1 MAKYIG
7 KRLLQLVPILIGITF
22 LSFALMQ
29 LAGGDYVSTMA
40 ENTGVAV
47 SQEVLDARRAEL
59 GLDKPFLEQYL
70 SWLGGLLTG
79 DMGTSYVSGK
89 DVLATFCSHLPAT
102 AALAACSV
110 AATLVIA
117 VPLGV
122 YSAVRRNRF
131 ADYVIRLTCFVGN
144 SLPNFFVAL
153 LLIYVFALVLGW
165 LPVYSTGS
173 VSSNGTFDWKGMVLP
188 CATLVIAMVSK
199 YTRQI
204 RAAVLEEL
212 GKPYVA
218 AARTRGVAERRI
230 LFRGVLKSCML
241 LIVTLLAL
249 SIGDLLGGTAIVES
263 IFMWDGVGKLA
274 VDSITMRDYPM
285 IQAYVVWMALIYV
298 GVNLVCDIVYRAIDP
313 RVSIE
318 SQVVQ

>member
-7 KRLLQLVPILIGITF
+7 KRLLQLIPILIGITF

-29 LAGGDYVSTMA
+29 LAGGDYVSAMA
-40 ENTGVAV
+40 ENTGIAT
-47 SQEVLDARRAEL
+47 SQDVLDARRAAL
-59 GLDKPFLEQYL
+59 GLDRPFWEQYL
-70 SWLGGLLTG
+70 SWLGGLVSG
-79 DMGTSYVSGK
+79 NMGTSYVSGK
-89 DVLATFCSHLPAT
+89 DVSATFVAHLPAT
-102 AALAACSV
+102 LALALASV
-110 AATLVIA
+110 AVTLLIS
-117 VPLGV
+117 VPLGIFC
-122 YSAVRRNRF
+122 AVRHNHLS
-131 ADYVIRLTCFVGN
+131 DRLVRLLCFVGN

-153 LLIYVFALVLGW
+153 LLIYMFALTLGW
-165 LPVYSTGS
+165 LPVFSTGS
-173 VSSNGTFDWKGMVLP
+173 TLSGGFDWAGMALP
-188 CATLVIAMVSK
+188 CATLVIAMVAK

-230 LFRGVLKSCML
+230 LFKSVLKSCML
-241 LIVTLLAL
+241 LIVTLVGL

-285 IQAYVVWMALIYV
+285 VQAYVVWMALIYV
-298 GVNLVCDIVYRAIDP
+298 GVNLLCDIAYRALDP
-313 RVSIE
+313 RVACE
-318 SQVVQ
+318 EARRG

>member
-7 KRLLQLVPILIGITF
+7 KRLLQLIPILIGITF

-29 LAGGDYVSTMA
+29 LAGGDYVSAMA
-40 ENTGVAV
+40 ENTGIAT
-47 SQEVLDARRAEL
+47 SQDVLDARRAAL
-59 GLDKPFLEQYL
+59 GLDRPFWEQYL
-70 SWLGGLLTG
+70 SWLGGLVSG

-89 DVLATFCSHLPAT
+89 DVSAAFAAHLPAT
-102 AALAACSV
+102 LALALASV
-110 AATLVIA
+110 VVTLLIS
-117 VPLGV
+117 VPLGIFC
-122 YSAVRRNRF
+122 AVRHNRLS
-131 ADYVIRLTCFVGN
+131 DRLVRLLCFVGN

-153 LLIYVFALVLGW
+153 LLIYMFALTLGW
-165 LPVYSTGS
+165 LPVFSTGS
-173 VSSNGTFDWKGMVLP
+173 TVSGGFDWAGMVLP
-188 CATLVIAMVSK
+188 CATLVIAMAAK

-230 LFRGVLKSCML
+230 LFKSVLKSCML
-241 LIVTLLAL
+241 LIVTLVGL

-285 IQAYVVWMALIYV
+285 VQAYVVWMALIYV
-298 GVNLVCDIVYRAIDP
+298 GVNLLCDIAYRALDP
-313 RVSIE
+313 RLVCE
-318 SQVVQ
+318 EARRG